1 MRKHHFT
8 RMYLFTVDQLFNIC
22 LICSGTLLNLL
33 LVHVIQ
39 ATKLLKAGW
48 GELWTSCQMSNKI

>member
-1 MRKHHFT
+1 
-8 RMYLFTVDQLFNIC
+8 MYLFTVDQLFNIC

-39 ATKLLKAGW
+39 AAKLLKAGR
-48 GELWTSCQMSNKI
+48 GELWTSCQMSNKIY